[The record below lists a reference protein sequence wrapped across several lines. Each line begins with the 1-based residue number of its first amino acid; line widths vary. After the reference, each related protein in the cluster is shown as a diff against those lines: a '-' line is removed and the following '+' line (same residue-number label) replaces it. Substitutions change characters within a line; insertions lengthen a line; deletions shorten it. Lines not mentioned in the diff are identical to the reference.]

1 MNKFKVLIAVLILAL
16 SIAGAYFIISNYDSF
31 IPENKNTSTETSGNN
46 PVGIEPITNSNLNLT
61 ELLAQKMEERIGE
74 QNTSGF
80 QTLDGKTLISAP
92 DPKVLVEELIA
103 EAEKNFDPEAL
114 RGKVDESRIK
124 TSEDISAE
132 SISKYF
138 NSFSQIMIN
147 ATKDMPEY
155 MSEPEKL
162 TISDYGKIRDAYA
175 SAVNN
180 FYNLVAPESVLA
192 FHKKEI
198 ELLTTKRN
206 VFGVI
211 ANAEE
216 DPMTAFLAVD
226 MLLIIDQE
234 FDKLKEDITSFLKT
248 I

>member
-1 MNKFKVLIAVLILAL
+1 MSKPKIIIAALILAL

-31 IPENKNTSTETSGNN
+31 VPENKNAETESGNN

-124 TSEDISAE
+124 TSADISAE
-132 SISKYF
+132 SISRYF
-138 NSFSQIMIN
+138 NSFSQIMIDASKN
-147 ATKDMPEY
+147 MPKY
-155 MSEPEKL
+155 INEPEKL

-175 SAVNN
+175 DAVNN
-180 FYNLVAPESVLA
+180 FYNLVAPESVLV
-192 FHKKEI
+192 FHKTEI
-198 ELLTTKRN
+198 ELLSTKKN
-206 VFGVI
+206 VYGII

-234 FDKLKEDITSFLKT
+234 FDKLKEDITSFLQT

>member
-103 EAEKNFDPEAL
+103 EAEK
-114 RGKVDESRIK
+114 
-124 TSEDISAE
+124 T
-132 SISKYF
+132 
-138 NSFSQIMIN
+138 
-147 ATKDMPEY
+147 
-155 MSEPEKL
+155 L
-162 TISDYGKIRDAYA
+162 TQK
-175 SAVNN
+175 
-180 FYNLVAPESVLA
+180 
-192 FHKKEI
+192 H
-198 ELLTTKRN
+198 
-206 VFGVI
+206 
-211 ANAEE
+211 
-216 DPMTAFLAVD
+216 
-226 MLLIIDQE
+226 
-234 FDKLKEDITSFLKT
+234 
-248 I
+248 